1 MGIHVRRRGSK
12 SDLGSYRQR
21 MGTRLDAGPPYAM
34 HRVVIIGFRTN
45 PKGEKPS
52 DFDVS
57 IVPENFKMLAQAMM
71 HADSEAA
78 IKAFGTAL
86 QDGISEPIE
95 PGMTWVPRAA

>member
-12 SDLGSYRQR
+12 SDLGSYRRQI
-21 MGTRLDAGPPYAM
+21 GTKLDAGPTYAM

-57 IVPENFKMLAQAMM
+57 ILSENFGMLARTMM
-71 HADSEAA
+71 HADPEAA
-78 IKAFGTAL
+78 IKAFGAAL
-86 QDGISEPIE
+86 QEGIPGPIE
-95 PGMTWVPRAA
+95 TGDTWVPGMA